1 MEWKDTMSIL
11 KICKHSN
18 GYGWCFLHEGYC
30 VESPCSKEELVSYYS
45 FVCKPGDIIYRLD
58 LDPEIKNHEI
68 EAFIIDSIVI
78 DSNNIYLCHDSCNG
92 IICTMGNLI
101 NNTLYL
107 DFYKVSM
114 NRDDLVNCLTFNDG
128 GDSNEIN

>member
-1 MEWKDTMSIL
+1 MNEL
-11 KICKHSN
+11 KICKHIN
-18 GYGWCFLHEGYC
+18 GYGWCSVYKTYC
-30 VESPCSKEELVSYYS
+30 VEGPCSKEELVSYYS

-58 LDPEIKNHEI
+58 LDQEIKNHEI

-78 DSNNIYLCHDSCNG
+78 DSSNIYLCHHPCDG
-92 IICTMGNLI
+92 IICTMDNLI

-114 NRDDLVNCLTFNDG
+114 NRDDLVNCLTFSSK